1 MTELQPDY
9 KHLNKFVGA
18 MFKHADPGGFVSLR
32 AFYDDKSKPFH
43 ITAVPVGDGLDLVAD
58 YAAGIAYKA
67 ANAKRPVVFC
77 PPIATFSNSEHA
89 REQDLLQGLALSVE
103 CDQHPSAARE
113 KLEQLL
119 GPATVVVRSGGKW
132 TNGSGVAEDKL
143 HLHWRWAKPP
153 TGDDLPKAKHA
164 RDLAARIVGGDPS
177 NKPTCHPIRWPGSW
191 HRKQEPR
198 LCGIVVLNAE
208 REIDLDSVLK
218 VLTAA
223 APAVEV
229 SSKAKGK
236 ASSKAPSSKKR
247 GHVRLPGEERRNDDD
262 DGERVDWSETVGRII
277 AGEGLHDNLRD
288 LGASL
293 LGSGVTPG
301 AAKGVLRAVMNSSTA
316 RGSARWRERYDDIGR
331 AVESAQEKFDA
342 VGELFDP
349 WAQYVV
355 PAFPPDV
362 LPPVAQDFVTA
373 QSTVIGCDPS
383 ALAMAVLAT
392 FSGALDHRLELKMM
406 RHGAW
411 YERPRLWVL
420 LVGDPS
426 AKKTPIFDNATAPL
440 ERYQNVLQQDYQREL
455 RAYERAKSNGADV
468 AKPIPPAR
476 YVVWDTTTE
485 KLGELLARYD
495 KGLLVK
501 RDEIAGWVGSMEK
514 YTSGRGAGA
523 DRAFW
528 LKAYDGGGYAYDRI
542 SRGELFIKNLSV
554 SLLGGIQPKRLA
566 ELRGLTSD
574 GLLQRFLPVLMRPAT
589 LTLDRASNDEAYR
602 GLVRALIRVQPA
614 RLGMTD
620 AALEV
625 MEGLRKHLHELALAS
640 GGLADGFQSFVGKLA
655 GYSGSL
661 AVVLHMASDPRGG
674 AASLVERATVENVRR
689 LVVGF
694 ILPHAFEFYRAGE
707 GMTDGDRLQRLASFV
722 LTSGLQQVKTR
733 DLTRG
738 VASLRGL
745 TLWELNQQVSTLVA
759 AGWLKPVGTGP
770 LYGAWWVNPAVAA
783 QFAERREAEE
793 MRKQRVAELMGS
805 PRKMRPEG

>member
-1 MTELQPDY
+1 MPIESGHAPKDKKLLLPSFAHCRSELTGRRCMLKATGFSPIPLNGKAPKMPDWQTLLDVPPEQIASWEKARPRESNTGILTKY
-9 KHLNKFVGA
+9 TPTLDIDLLN
-18 MFKHADPGGFVSLR
+18 R
-32 AFYDDKSKPFH
+32 
-43 ITAVPVGDGLDLVAD
+43 
-58 YAAGIAYKA
+58 KA
-67 ANAKRPVVFC
+67 AVAVERLVHERFAQRGVVLVRIGRPPKRAIPFRTDAPFPKISVGLFPPHARTRWGKHPKHNTPYPI
-77 PPIATFSNSEHA
+77 PPI
-89 REQDLLQGLALSVE
+89 
-103 CDQHPSAARE
+103 PE
-113 KLEQLL
+113 KLEFLGDGQQLVCFGIHPDTERPYRWHGEEL
-119 GPATVVVRSGGKW
+119 CEPGEVRHDQLPLI
-132 TNGSGVAEDKL
+132 TEAE
-143 HLHWRWAKPP
+143 
-153 TGDDLPKAKHA
+153 A
-164 RDLAARIVGGDPS
+164 RQLIEDIAELLVTRFGY
-177 NKPTCHPIRWPGSW
+177 K
-191 HRKQEPR
+191 RKEKKRKEKEQ
-198 LCGIVVLNAE
+198 
-208 REIDLDSVLK
+208 
-218 VLTAA
+218 
-223 APAVEV
+223 
-229 SSKAKGK
+229 
-236 ASSKAPSSKKR
+236 PSSK
-247 GHVRLPGEERRNDDD
+247 HND
-262 DGERVDWSETVGRII
+262 DGERVDWSEAVGRII

-293 LGSGVTPG
+293 VGSGVSPG

-316 RGSARWRERYDDIGR
+316 PRNARWHERYDDIGR
-331 AVESAQEKFDA
+331 LVESAQEKFDA

-349 WAQYVV
+349 WAQYVM
-355 PAFPPDV
+355 PAFPLDV
-362 LPPVAQDFVTA
+362 LPPVAQDFVAA

-383 ALAMAVLAT
+383 ALAMAVLAA

-406 RHGAW
+406 RHGSW

-426 AKKTPIFDNATAPL
+426 TKKTPIFDTATAPL
-440 ERYQNVLQQDYQREL
+440 ERYQNFLQQDYQRKL
-455 RAYERAKSNGADV
+455 RAYERAKNNGDDV
-468 AKPIPPAR
+468 DKPIPPAR

-514 YTSGRGAGA
+514 YASGRGAGT

-542 SRGELFIKNLSV
+542 SRGELFINNLSV

-589 LTLDRASNDEAYR
+589 LALDRAGSDEAYR
-602 GLVRALIRVQPA
+602 GLVRSLIRVRPA

-620 AALEV
+620 AALEL
-625 MEGLRKHLHELALAS
+625 MDGLRGHLHELALAS

-661 AVVLHMASDPRGG
+661 ALVLHMASDPRDG
-674 AASLVERATVENVRR
+674 AESPVERATVEKVRQ
-689 LVVGF
+689 LVVDF
-694 ILPHAFEFYRAGE
+694 ILPHAFEFYRSHE

-722 LTSGLQQVKTR
+722 LTSGLQRVKTR

-745 TLWELNQQVSTLVA
+745 TLWELNQQVSTLVV

-783 QFAERREAEE
+783 QFAERRREE
-793 MRKQRVAELMGS
+793 ELRKRRVAELMGS
-805 PRKMRPEG
+805 PRKVRPEG